1 MSKTPPAA
9 PDNYLATAKGKA
21 SSGATFSESEMKLDV
36 VLQYLRNPKC
46 LRQLC
51 RNHGCKRQDIHN
63 WIKLLRA
70 RADLVFEHGSTIRKK
85 ARLEE
90 TNQALRQ
97 KIIDL
102 EQTVA
107 ELRAELEELK
117 SPSADD

>member
-1 MSKTPPAA
+1 MSKTPPAT
-9 PDNYLATAKGKA
+9 PDDYLATDKGKA
-21 SSGATFSESEMKLDV
+21 SSDTTFSESELKLDV

-85 ARLEE
+85 ERLEE
-90 TNQALRQ
+90 TNQKLRQ

-107 ELRAELEELK
+107 ELRVEIEDLK
-117 SPSADD
+117 SPADD